1 MTSRERRG
9 ALALA
14 IVAIAA
20 AIVCI
25 WLRGGFSTDV
35 PATEPRIQTSVAT
48 DSITPE
54 RTAPTPRRRAAKRK
68 PHRAPKSA
76 PDRSHRD
83 ERIN

>member
-25 WLRGGFSTDV
+25 WLRGGFSAGV
-35 PATEPRIQTSVAT
+35 PTTEPRIHTAVAT

-54 RTAPTPRRRAAKRK
+54 RAVTAPRLKAAKRK
-68 PHRAPKSA
+68 AHRTPKSA